1 MAMLEHALDGARDP
15 ELPRVAWEAH
25 ALLADALAA
34 AGLVDAAAEHRSAAR
49 GVVRTIAATIDD
61 EEARG
66 RFVALTKRRLRAP
79 RR

>member
-1 MAMLEHALDGARDP
+1 MLTFLTGLRSPAGETLLVRITRIIDG
-15 ELPRVAWEAH
+15 VFH
-25 ALLADALAA
+25 A
-34 AGLVDAAAEHRSAAR
+34 AG
-49 GVVRTIAATIDD
+49 TIDD